1 MTIESAVAA
10 LTASTTALTTAVGVQ
25 QLGVTAAVNAIAATT
40 TRVNALNLVENTTDL
55 GKVISTA
62 TQAALNTKQAT
73 LVSGVNIS
81 TVNGQSLL
89 GGLPLIIERSATS
102 LNRVTYDNRATIR
115 ALSPQLDDSTMIES
129 LGLFMWINTKLEP
142 EDDETCFNTANG
154 QWLLHA
160 PAWDL
165 LDAWALHEQ
174 AFTDDWREDEPT
186 RFAAYILA
194 NK

>member
-10 LTASTTALTTAVGVQ
+10 LTASTTALTTAVGTQ
-25 QLGVTAAVNAIAATT
+25 QLAVTAAVGNFTATT
-40 TRVNALNLVENTTDL
+40 NRVNALNNVNNTADAD
-55 GKVISTA
+55 KPVSTA
-62 TQAALNTKQAT
+62 TVAAIALKQAT
-73 LVSGVNIS
+73 LVSGINIS

-89 GGLPLIIERSATS
+89 GGSPLIIERSATS
-102 LNRVTYDNRATIR
+102 LNRVTYDNRATLR

-154 QWLLHA
+154 QWLLRV

-174 AFTDDWREDEPT
+174 SITDDLREDESL
-186 RFAAYILA
+186 RFAAYTLA

>member
-10 LTASTTALTTAVGVQ
+10 LTASTTALTTAVGTQ
-25 QLGVTAAVNAIAATT
+25 QLAVTAAVGNFTATT
-40 TRVNALNLVENTTDL
+40 NRVNALNNVNNTADAD
-55 GKVISTA
+55 KPVSTA
-62 TQAALNTKQAT
+62 TVTAIALKQAT
-73 LVSGVNIS
+73 LVSGINIS

-89 GGLPLIIERSATS
+89 GGSPLIIERSATS
-102 LNRVTYDNRATIR
+102 LNRVTYDNRATLR

-154 QWLLHA
+154 QWLLRV

-165 LDAWALHEQ
+165 LDAWDLHEQ
-174 AFTDDWREDEPT
+174 SITDDLREDESL

>member
-25 QLGVTAAVNAIAATT
+25 QIAVTAAVENFTATT
-40 TRVNALNLVENTTDL
+40 SRVNALNNVNNTADAD
-55 GKVISTA
+55 KPVSTA
-62 TQAALNTKQAT
+62 TVAVFALKQDK
-73 LVSGVNIS
+73 LVSGLNFS

-89 GGLPLIIERSATS
+89 GGSPLVIARSATS
-102 LNRVTYDNRATIR
+102 LNSVAYDNRGTLR
-115 ALSPQLDDSTMIES
+115 ELSPQLDDSTMIES
-129 LGLFMWINTKLEP
+129 LGLFMWINTKSEP
-142 EDDETCFNTANG
+142 DDDETCFNTPDG
-154 QWLLHA
+154 QWLLRV
-160 PAWDL
+160 PAWEL

-174 AFTDDWREDEPT
+174 SITDDLREDESL

>member
-10 LTASTTALTTAVGVQ
+10 LVSSTTALTTAVGIQ
-25 QLGVTAAVNAIAATT
+25 QIAVTAAVGNFTATT
-40 TRVNALNLVENTTDL
+40 NRVNALNNVNNTADAD
-55 GKVISTA
+55 KPVSS
-62 TQAALNTKQAT
+62 AAIAAMSLKQNN

-89 GGLPLIIERSATS
+89 GGQPLIIERSATS
-102 LNRVTYDNRATIR
+102 LSRVSYDDRGTLR
-115 ALSPQLDDSTMIES
+115 ALSPQVDDSTIVES
-129 LGLFMWINTKLEP
+129 LGLFMWTNTKLEP
-142 EDDETCFNTANG
+142 EDDETCFNTTNG
-154 QWLLHA
+154 QWLLRA

-174 AFTDDWREDEPT
+174 SITDDFREDESK